1 MTGFSIPE
9 DFPLEELV
17 TQELISVSI
26 GRHHLRLAFAREEG
40 ATPGQPKQK
49 DGAAIDIEAGFQFD
63 DGSGLVVVAENSDLA
78 TGGKSLVDLLG
89 EKIVFVSRQPNNMLR
104 LVFSNN
110 AVLCLEV
117 DSQGFESYHLY
128 VAGQSVDVTKEW

>member
-1 MTGFSIPE
+1 MTGFSFPE

-26 GRHHLRLAFAREEG
+26 GRHHLRLAFARE
-40 ATPGQPKQK
+40 
-49 DGAAIDIEAGFQFD
+49 DGASIDIEAGFQLD

-78 TGGKSLVDLLG
+78 TGGKNLVDLLG
-89 EKIVFVSRQPNNMLR
+89 KKIVAVSRQPNNILR
-104 LVFSNN
+104 LGFSNN

-117 DSQGFESYHLY
+117 DSRGFESYHLY
-128 VAGQSVDVTKEW
+128 VAGQSVDVAKEW